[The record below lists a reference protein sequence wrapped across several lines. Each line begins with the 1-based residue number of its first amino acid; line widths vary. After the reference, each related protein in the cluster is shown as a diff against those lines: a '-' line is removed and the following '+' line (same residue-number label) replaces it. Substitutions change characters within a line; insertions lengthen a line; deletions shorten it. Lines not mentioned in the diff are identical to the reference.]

1 MKDERTKQDNQSVHE
16 HIDGIICDV
25 NNCIY
30 NQQNQYCTATHIK
43 VGPNFAA
50 TKNDTACVTFEHR

>member
-1 MKDERTKQDNQSVHE
+1 MMDKSKSFEEQPTGRPLE
-16 HIDGIICDV
+16 GIVCDV

-30 NQQNQYCTATHIK
+30 NEQNHYCTAPHIK